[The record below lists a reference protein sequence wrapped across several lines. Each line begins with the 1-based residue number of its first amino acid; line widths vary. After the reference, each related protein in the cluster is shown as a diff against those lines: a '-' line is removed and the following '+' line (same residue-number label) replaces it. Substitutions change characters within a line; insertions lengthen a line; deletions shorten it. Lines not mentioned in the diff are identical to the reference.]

1 MDLKGHMIDQKGL
14 KMYEKS
20 QKMEFSDLK
29 YLLFSG
35 IFLSGIGGYPP
46 PPLNGKSAKL
56 FQKFFF
62 LKGPYLII
70 VIFFT
75 LTQFL
80 ENKIYTQ
87 KTRKLRQNTQ

>member
-1 MDLKGHMIDQKGL
+1 MDQKGHMIDQKGL

-46 PPLNGKSAKL
+46 SPLNRKSSCPKTLSGKGGYPQPPLNGKNPLSS
-56 FQKFFF
+56 F
-62 LKGPYLII
+62 
-70 VIFFT
+70 
-75 LTQFL
+75 
-80 ENKIYTQ
+80 
-87 KTRKLRQNTQ
+87 

>member
-1 MDLKGHMIDQKGL
+1 MDQKGHMIDQKGL

-46 PPLNGKSAKL
+46 PPLNGKSSCPKTL
-56 FQKFFF
+56 SGKGGYPHPPLNGQNP
-62 LKGPYLII
+62 LKR
-70 VIFFT
+70 F
-75 LTQFL
+75 
-80 ENKIYTQ
+80 
-87 KTRKLRQNTQ
+87 